1 MWNQEDSLSL
11 TMVGVMC
18 LYWEQKTIQ
27 EKFMHLFIFHFAKKL
42 FKNLSKKNSNNVW
55 EREQDLWRKQKLL
68 EKGERGLIY
77 FLLAAYWIMTIIII
91 TNHTPSQL
99 FDLHHNH
106 PLIRSIS
113 IYDSFS
119 IHWKAMIFSIHWKA
133 QIWKQV
139 SKFFVK
145 SSKFFGCFCTS
156 LFPNSCTSTC
166 VRLKFQDWRLPPLPI
181 AKCVTSHLVRI
192 LETLPTQ
199 PSFSSLPSRYPII
212 SPGSVTLDLHSP
224 LLSPC
229 LHHCSFSKLEQRNTI
244 SIN

>member
-77 FLLAAYWIMTIIII
+77 FVLAAYWIMTIIII
-91 TNHTPSQL
+91 TIHTPSQL

-106 PLIRSIS
+106 PEFDPSAFTTLFQFTGRQW
-113 IYDSFS
+113 F
-119 IHWKAMIFSIHWKA
+119 
-133 QIWKQV
+133 
-139 SKFFVK
+139 SKFTERHK
-145 SSKFFGCFCTS
+145 TENK
-156 LFPNSCTSTC
+156 
-166 VRLKFQDWRLPPLPI
+166 
-181 AKCVTSHLVRI
+181 
-192 LETLPTQ
+192 
-199 PSFSSLPSRYPII
+199 
-212 SPGSVTLDLHSP
+212 
-224 LLSPC
+224 
-229 LHHCSFSKLEQRNTI
+229 
-244 SIN
+244 

>member
-77 FLLAAYWIMTIIII
+77 FLLAAYWIMTIIITTI
-91 TNHTPSQL
+91 HTPSQL

-106 PLIRSIS
+106 PEFDPSAFTTFFNSLEGNDFLNSL
-113 IYDSFS
+113 
-119 IHWKAMIFSIHWKA
+119 KGTKL
-133 QIWKQV
+133 KT

-145 SSKFFGCFCTS
+145 RSKFFGCFCAS